1 MKIRR
6 LAIVGLGLTVA
17 GLLLVVG
24 FWPLTSLSGAKL
36 LAARN
41 GSQYPGYAQ
50 GAQITVH
57 ERVISVSF
65 SNFFGNPTTTLELD
79 DGNPD
84 PNVVT
89 AILVKGDARS
99 VVSEGDVIFAT
110 AVLQVVGSFYY
121 WEVATPGNVHQSW
134 PIDAIFYGV
143 MGTGVVVLA
152 IAAFRKT

>member
-6 LAIVGLGLTVA
+6 FAIVGLGLTVA

-79 DGNPD
+79 DGD

-99 VVSEGDVIFAT
+99 VVSEGDVIYAT
-110 AVLQVVGSFYY
+110 AVLQVIGSIYY
-121 WEVATPGNVHQSW
+121 WDVATPGNVHQSC

-152 IAAFRKT
+152 IAAFRKS

>member
-6 LAIVGLGLTVA
+6 FAIVGLGLTVA

-79 DGNPD
+79 DGDPD

>member
-6 LAIVGLGLTVA
+6 FAIVGLGLTVA

-79 DGNPD
+79 DGD

-110 AVLQVVGSFYY
+110 AVLQVIGSFYY

-152 IAAFRKT
+152 VAAFRKS

>member
-6 LAIVGLGLTVA
+6 FAIVGLGLTVA

-79 DGNPD
+79 DGD

-99 VVSEGDVIFAT
+99 VVSEGDVIYAT
-110 AVLQVVGSFYY
+110 AVLQVIGSFYY

>member
-6 LAIVGLGLTVA
+6 FAIVGLGLTVA

-57 ERVISVSF
+57 EKVISVSF
-65 SNFFGNPTTTLELD
+65 SNFFGNPYTTLELD
-79 DGNPD
+79 DGD

-99 VVSEGDVIFAT
+99 VVSEGDVIYAT
-110 AVLQVVGSFYY
+110 AVLQVIGSFYY

-152 IAAFRKT
+152 IAAFRKS

>member
-6 LAIVGLGLTVA
+6 FAIVGLGLTVA

-65 SNFFGNPTTTLELD
+65 SNFFGNPYTTLELD
-79 DGNPD
+79 DGD

-121 WEVATPGNVHQSW
+121 WEVATPGNIHQSW
-134 PIDAIFYGV
+134 PVDALFYGV

-152 IAAFRKT
+152 VAAFRKS

>member
-6 LAIVGLGLTVA
+6 FAIVGLGLTVA

-79 DGNPD
+79 DGD

-99 VVSEGDVIFAT
+99 VVSEGDVIYAT
-110 AVLQVVGSFYY
+110 AVLQVIGSFYY

-152 IAAFRKT
+152 IAAFRKS

>member
-6 LAIVGLGLTVA
+6 FAIVGLGLTVA

-79 DGNPD
+79 DGD

-99 VVSEGDVIFAT
+99 VVSEGDVIYAT
-110 AVLQVVGSFYY
+110 AVLQVIGSFYY
-121 WEVATPGNVHQSW
+121 WEVATPGNIHQSW

-152 IAAFRKT
+152 IAAFRKS

>member
-6 LAIVGLGLTVA
+6 PAIVGLGLTVA

-79 DGNPD
+79 DGD

-99 VVSEGDVIFAT
+99 VVSEGDLIFAT

-152 IAAFRKT
+152 IAAFRKS

>member
-6 LAIVGLGLTVA
+6 FAIVGLGLTVA

-79 DGNPD
+79 DGD

-99 VVSEGDVIFAT
+99 VVSEGDVIYAT
-110 AVLQVVGSFYY
+110 AVLQVIGSFYY

-152 IAAFRKT
+152 VAAFRKS